1 VSNTFKNPL
10 TQGLVYEDRL
20 PLAWQVLDR
29 PPDEKTLSLLNESN
43 ESFLKI
49 FATLEDPHVP
59 NPEGGDNYAEI
70 QHELMRIDLKVNL
83 LLDLVGQVLSRQFDI
98 PERVPVRVGAQGM
111 QWQGSRLPA
120 IGDYIKIELFL
131 YPRYPRP
138 LELIGQAVS
147 IQAQEACGS
156 VTVAFVGL
164 SEAVEDWIEKI
175 IFRHHRRRIA
185 HRRVAQDDE
194 G

>member
-1 VSNTFKNPL
+1 VSNIFKNPL
-10 TQGLVYEDRL
+10 TQSLVYEERL
-20 PLAWQVLDR
+20 PLAWQALDQ
-29 PPDEKTLSLLNESN
+29 PPDEKALGLLNESN

-49 FATLEDPHVP
+49 FAALENQHVP

-70 QHELMRIDLKVNL
+70 QHALMRIDLKVNL
-83 LLDLVGQVLSRQFDI
+83 LLDLVGHVLSRQIDI
-98 PERVPVRVGAQGM
+98 PERVLVRVGAHGM
-111 QWQGSRLPA
+111 EWQGSRLPA
-120 IGDYIKIELFL
+120 EGSYLKIELFL

-147 IQAQEACGS
+147 IQAQRACSS

-175 IFRHHRRRIA
+175 IFRHHRRSIA
-185 HRRVAQDDE
+185 HRRVAQDGGD
-194 G
+194 